1 MPSYQHHRNHFRGV
15 SKTKCSGL
23 QKTKEGNFFNLLTF
37 FQVLKKLAL
46 STIHQIMLTERHTVE
61 EKAAVGLN
69 FTAPRPYFSLK
80 KKAIECVSI

>member
-15 SKTKCSGL
+15 SKTKHSGL
-23 QKTKEGNFFNLLTF
+23 QKTKEGNFFLPTYILSF
-37 FQVLKKLAL
+37 KVLKKLES

-69 FTAPRPYFSLK
+69 FTAPRPDFS
-80 KKAIECVSI
+80 